1 MLPLLL
7 IGLIPLLLVA
17 LRHLAERASL
27 ARQNL
32 FPGALPIVGHLPL
45 VFKAIRAGEQPHRLF
60 ARLAQQSKKGVAT
73 LLLGTQ
79 RVTII
84 SDAKKV
90 RELLRHPSLNARPQ
104 SPKRSLLSFD
114 GANIMLGSTL
124 LGLWPPCDWLLTL
137 KKGPS
142 MEGRWTTLETLF
154 PCTPTGDA

>member
-1 MLPLLL
+1 MLLLLL
-7 IGLIPLLLVA
+7 IALISLLVV
-17 LRHLAERASL
+17 LHLAARASL

-45 VFKAIRAGEQPHRLF
+45 VFRAIRAGEQPHRLF
-60 ARLAQQSKKGVAT
+60 ARLAQQSKKGVTT

-79 RVTII
+79 RVTVI

-104 SPKRSLLSFD
+104 SPKRNLLSFD

-124 LGLWPPCDWLLTL
+124 LGVWPPCDWLLTYRE
-137 KKGPS
+137 GTFN
-142 MEGRWTTLETLF
+142 GRWTTLFL
-154 PCTPTGDA
+154 CTPGDA